1 MIEDKISLIL
11 KDLAKLKSELKD
23 LKKDVKAEEKMDTEE
38 YVDLKKAYKDMKL
51 QLKDLEDQFHLELA
65 KDDNYNKLREMVLSK
80 EEEIANVNEKLFK
93 LIAELPQKPFMMNVE
108 LEEGPVRVQIQPE
121 MRVYLNGKEEKKR
134 AA

>member
-11 KDLAKLKSELKD
+11 KDLGKLKGELKD

-38 YVDLKKAYKDMKL
+38 YLELKKAYKDMKL

-65 KDDNYNKLREMVLSK
+65 KDDNYNKLREMVMAK
-80 EEEIANVNEKLFK
+80 EEEIASSNENLFK
-93 LIAELPQKPFMMNVE
+93 LIAELPPKPFMMNVE
-108 LEEGPVRVQIQPE
+108 LEQGPVRVQIQPE

>member
-11 KDLAKLKSELKD
+11 KDLGKLKGELKD

-38 YVDLKKAYKDMKL
+38 YLELKKAYKDMKL

-65 KDDNYNKLREMVLSK
+65 KDDNYNKLREMVMAK
-80 EEEIANVNEKLFK
+80 EEEIAAANENLFK
-93 LIAELPQKPFMMNVE
+93 LIAELPPKPFMMNVE
-108 LEEGPVRVQIQPE
+108 LEQGPVRVQIQPE
-121 MRVYLNGKEEKKR
+121 MRLYMNGKEEKKR